1 MDISAVILA
10 NAHTA
15 ARPDQLPAK
24 DGRSVLVRMLAGKP
38 MITWVRDSLAAA
50 GAADQLYI
58 LGSEHEDIRAI
69 IGEAA
74 AFSFFEEEERNSV
87 ILQAANF
94 IESRSGITIVM
105 PANLPLLG
113 SDVLVAA
120 IEQFTERGCDALVLT
135 TVTDQSDSWERI
147 VRDTRGIFLG
157 SRREEELPPSVGK
170 REINGEVYL
179 FNTARLLSA
188 IGKMGHRKSQNGDMS
203 ALLEIMMAEGRAV
216 GTMKVSPDVLLP
228 IDDLFDNNIA
238 NHILNGRI
246 IRKHVENGVE
256 FIDAEQTFVEQT
268 VQIGQGTVI
277 WPGTVLTGDTRIGD
291 DVVIGASSVIES
303 SQIGHK
309 SQIRQSVIQ
318 NSYIGERCEI
328 GPFAHLHDGAWL
340 DRDVKVGTGTDI
352 SNAIV
357 GYGVIIDAQ
366 VLINDADIGDSARIG
381 AGAITVNEDASGHS
395 FRTTIGTLAM
405 IGSNTSLVA
414 PVEIEANSYVAAGS
428 VITGNVPAF
437 ALAVG
442 RSRQTILEDWVRR
455 GSAKREPV

>member
-1 MDISAVILA
+1 
-10 NAHTA
+10 
-15 ARPDQLPAK
+15 
-24 DGRSVLVRMLAGKP
+24 
-38 MITWVRDSLAAA
+38 
-50 GAADQLYI
+50 
-58 LGSEHEDIRAI
+58 
-69 IGEAA
+69 
-74 AFSFFEEEERNSV
+74 
-87 ILQAANF
+87 
-94 IESRSGITIVM
+94 
-105 PANLPLLG
+105 
-113 SDVLVAA
+113 
-120 IEQFTERGCDALVLT
+120 
-135 TVTDQSDSWERI
+135 
-147 VRDTRGIFLG
+147 
-157 SRREEELPPSVGK
+157 
-170 REINGEVYL
+170 
-179 FNTARLLSA
+179 
-188 IGKMGHRKSQNGDMS
+188 
-203 ALLEIMMAEGRAV
+203 MMAEGRAV
-216 GTMKVSPDVLLP
+216 GTMKVSPEVLLP
-228 IDDLFDNNIA
+228 VEDLFDNNIA

-256 FIDAEQTFVEQT
+256 FIDAEQTFVEPT
-268 VQIGQGTVI
+268 VQIGQGTVV
-277 WPGTVLTGDTRIGD
+277 WPGTVLTGDTRIGE

-381 AGAITVNEDASGHS
+381 AGAITGNEDASGHS